1 MLVQLVSAMPTLQ
14 PSVVV
19 SKFHY
24 IASKTVLC
32 LEEVFWA
39 RVTAPKAS
47 PALKE
52 VEAQSSNQKN
62 LSVALWAL
70 RAA

>member
-1 MLVQLVSAMPTLQ
+1 VLIQLVSAMPTLQ

-32 LEEVFWA
+32 LEKVFWA

-52 VEAQSSNQKN
+52 VEAPSSSQKN
-62 LSVALWAL
+62 LLVALC
-70 RAA
+70 AA